1 MILRVRRKFFEITT
15 KPNRNYSHAAVSIM
29 KLAKG
34 GRVDME
40 VNEQLGPYCPTHKG
54 VRQGDPSSPLLFNII
69 VLGNVV
75 ISKFPTHTQ
84 DHGDA

>member
-1 MILRVRRKFFEITT
+1 
-15 KPNRNYSHAAVSIM
+15 M

-40 VNEQLGPYCPTHKG
+40 VNEQLGPYCPTHKV

-75 ISKFPTHTQ
+75 ISKFPMHTQ